1 MEKIEIDNDDFS
13 RLLPKVIIDY
23 AHTPDGLKKVLQSIK
38 KLCKGKL
45 ITVFGCGGD
54 RDRSK
59 RPLMGSIAEK
69 FSDHV
74 FITSDNPRSEEPQK
88 IVKDILMGIEKREK
102 ITIDIDRFK
111 AINESIK
118 FANKE
123 DIVLIA
129 GKGHE
134 DYQILKDKVIDLD
147 DRKIAYKLLQEKNK
161 SQ

>member
-1 MEKIEIDNDDFS
+1 MEKIQIDNDDVLRS
-13 RLLPKVIIDY
+13 LPTVIVDY

-54 RDRSK
+54 RDRGK
-59 RPLMGSIAEK
+59 RPLMGSIAEE
-69 FSDHV
+69 FSDQL

-88 IVKDILMGIEKREK
+88 IINDILMGIKKREK
-102 ITIDIDRFK
+102 ITIEIDRFK

-118 FANKE
+118 FANKK

-134 DYQILKDKVIDLD
+134 DYQILNDKVINFD
-147 DRKIAYKLLQEKNK
+147 DRKIACKLLKEKK
-161 SQ
+161 